1 MNMQYLS
8 YFVELA
14 HSGSYTSAAK
24 KLYVTQPS
32 LTYGI
37 KALEQELGC
46 KLVEASKKG
55 IVLT

>member
-24 KLYVTQPS
+24 K
-32 LTYGI
+32 
-37 KALEQELGC
+37 
-46 KLVEASKKG
+46 
-55 IVLT
+55 IVCNSAKSYLRN